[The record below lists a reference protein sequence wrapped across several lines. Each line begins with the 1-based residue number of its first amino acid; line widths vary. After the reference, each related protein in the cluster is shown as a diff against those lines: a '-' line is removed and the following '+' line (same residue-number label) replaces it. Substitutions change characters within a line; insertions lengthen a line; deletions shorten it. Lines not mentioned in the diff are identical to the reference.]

1 MQETNANGTK
11 DYAYDHRGN
20 LLSVTS
26 GEEEKETCIHYVW
39 IWFIIK
45 VSEKVSGNTK
55 HQIQN
60 EFLYYFIWLWHS
72 YGEISILG
80 LLCAI
85 GVQIT
90 DIVIAILCLFSDIS
104 KELLGACWVTSLI
117 VVLFVSG
124 GVGIIETGNES
135 KRWLEKIAMY
145 LISIAVFF
153 GAAYFLY
160 PMLQYIFKF

>member
-1 MQETNANGTK
+1 MHSLVKGII
-11 DYAYDHRGN
+11 
-20 LLSVTS
+20 LS
-26 GEEEKETCIHYVW
+26 VW

-135 KRWLEKIAMY
+135 KR
-145 LISIAVFF
+145 
-153 GAAYFLY
+153 
-160 PMLQYIFKF
+160 

>member
-1 MQETNANGTK
+1 MHSLVKGII
-11 DYAYDHRGN
+11 
-20 LLSVTS
+20 LS
-26 GEEEKETCIHYVW
+26 VW

-153 GAAYFLY
+153 GATS
-160 PMLQYIFKF
+160 K

>member
-1 MQETNANGTK
+1 MHSLVKGII
-11 DYAYDHRGN
+11 
-20 LLSVTS
+20 LS
-26 GEEEKETCIHYVW
+26 VW

-124 GVGIIETGNES
+124 GVGI
-135 KRWLEKIAMY
+135 EKMVGKNRNVFDKYSCIFWSSIFP
-145 LISIAVFF
+145 ISNVTI
-153 GAAYFLY
+153 
-160 PMLQYIFKF
+160 YIQILKGRF

>member
-1 MQETNANGTK
+1 MHSLVKGII
-11 DYAYDHRGN
+11 
-20 LLSVTS
+20 LS
-26 GEEEKETCIHYVW
+26 VW

-104 KELLGACWVTSLI
+104 KELLGACWVTS
-117 VVLFVSG
+117 
-124 GVGIIETGNES
+124 
-135 KRWLEKIAMY
+135 WLEKIAMY

-153 GAAYFLY
+153 GPAYFLY

>member
-1 MQETNANGTK
+1 MHSLVKGII
-11 DYAYDHRGN
+11 
-20 LLSVTS
+20 LS
-26 GEEEKETCIHYVW
+26 VW

-104 KELLGACWVTSLI
+104 KELLGACWVTCLI

-145 LISIAVFF
+145 LISIAVSF

-160 PMLQYIFKF
+160 PNFKREILGWIF

>member
-1 MQETNANGTK
+1 MEN
-11 DYAYDHRGN
+11 
-20 LLSVTS
+20 
-26 GEEEKETCIHYVW
+26 
-39 IWFIIK
+39 
-45 VSEKVSGNTK
+45 K
-55 HQIQN
+55 H
-60 EFLYYFIWLWHS
+60 FRVV
-72 YGEISILG
+72 
-80 LLCAI
+80 CAI
-85 GVQIT
+85 GVQVT

>member
-1 MQETNANGTK
+1 MHSLVKGII
-11 DYAYDHRGN
+11 
-20 LLSVTS
+20 LS
-26 GEEEKETCIHYVW
+26 VW

-104 KELLGACWVTSLI
+104 SVCSLSNLFFRFHTTTLTEACSNELKQHHL
-117 VVLFVSG
+117 
-124 GVGIIETGNES
+124 
-135 KRWLEKIAMY
+135 
-145 LISIAVFF
+145 
-153 GAAYFLY
+153 
-160 PMLQYIFKF
+160 

>member
-1 MQETNANGTK
+1 MHSLVKGII
-11 DYAYDHRGN
+11 
-20 LLSVTS
+20 LS
-26 GEEEKETCIHYVW
+26 VW

-135 KRWLEKIAMY
+135 KRWLEKNRNVFDKYSCIFWSSIFP
-145 LISIAVFF
+145 ISNVTI
-153 GAAYFLY
+153 
-160 PMLQYIFKF
+160 YIQILKGRF